1 VEEGDKLHS
10 PRAPPRR
17 PESHYL
23 CPVEADPKTGRWS
36 EVKATSSWP
45 THRPPPSFRQTS
57 PGASLPTATIG
68 VGMEPAMGASRVLT
82 AAISSHLIHI
92 AYSSVPGNP
101 SASISCSVG
110 QDSEPLIGTTGP
122 TSTCLAGPP
131 THISTPS
138 HSPFLATVIQ
148 RVPLGP
154 QKISL
159 ITLCVSAHVEC
170 SGQAPSPRSGRL
182 APGYPGYC
190 RQG

>member
-1 VEEGDKLHS
+1 VTSCTARGLHPDG
-10 PRAPPRR
+10 PRVTISAPLRQIRR
-17 PESHYL
+17 QGGGVRSKRRVVGLH
-23 CPVEADPKTGRWS
+23 TGL
-36 EVKATSSWP
+36 
-45 THRPPPSFRQTS
+45 RPASGRRRRELLFLQRPSVWEWNPPW
-57 PGASLPTATIG
+57 
-68 VGMEPAMGASRVLT
+68 GASRVLT

-131 THISTPS
+131 THLSTPS
-138 HSPFLATVIQ
+138 HSPFLATVTQ